1 MKKYAPRGTDL
12 YDPAVECQRPIFGID
27 IDGTLGIYHS
37 HFINFAEAWL
47 GRTLPPADG
56 FRGGSF
62 AKYLGLSKATYRKI
76 KLAYRR
82 GGLKRS
88 MPVFTGASNLTG
100 SLRKRGAIVVL
111 CTTRPYLSL
120 ENVDEDTRH
129 WAKRNRIRH
138 DYIIW
143 GEHKYRELARFGER
157 VVSVLEDEP
166 ALLRQ
171 AMGLGLVANRVE
183 RSYNQG
189 MLDVDR
195 TPVNGYGCT
204 TLLDAG
210 IAMNEQLDEW
220 EERHR

>member
-1 MKKYAPRGTDL
+1 MKKYPPRGTEF
-12 YDPAVECQRPIFGID
+12 YDPAVECERPIFGID
-27 IDGTLGIYHS
+27 IDGTLGVYHS

-56 FRGGSF
+56 YTGGSF

-88 MPVFTGASNLTG
+88 MPVVPGASDLTR
-100 SLRKRGAIVVL
+100 SLRQRGAIVVL

-129 WAKRNRIRH
+129 WAKRNRIAH

-143 GEHKYRELARFGER
+143 GEHKYRELARFGGR

-171 AMGLGLVANRVE
+171 AGELGLVAIRVKTP
-183 RSYNQG
+183 YNSDFPTFG
-189 MLDVDR
+189 VRHL
-195 TPVNGYGCT
+195 GYAKEVMMG
-204 TLLDAG
+204 
-210 IAMNEQLDEW
+210 QLDRW
-220 EERHR
+220 ERKNR